1 MLRKSQRLG
10 QRHLAALKQSMDAFK
25 RAPWTM
31 STTVSVIAVTF
42 MLPLLFWLLMGQLKP
57 IADVWQ
63 TGKEMSLYLKL
74 SFKATDEADLVGRI
88 EATPGVEKAVFISA
102 ETSLIALEK
111 QEGMTD
117 VRRYLSDNPL
127 PSMIEVT
134 PTAAIDTPEKLEQLF
149 QILKKHPEV
158 ELATLNRDWVSRL
171 HAMLYLLT
179 CLTWFLGGLFSLMV
193 VFIIRNLLRLAAH
206 EHHDEIQVMKL
217 IGATDGFIIRPFLY
231 TGAGLGALGAIL
243 AFFGAHMILL
253 GLARALHILLQSGAA
268 SGATVINFSGHA
280 LLGTV
285 LFGLG
290 LGWLGA
296 YLPLK
301 HQLAHIEPCH

>member
-1 MLRKSQRLG
+1 MLRKSQRMG
-10 QRHLAALKQSMDAFK
+10 QRHLAALKQSMQAFR

-31 STTVSVIAVTF
+31 GTTVSVIAVTF
-42 MLPLLFWLLMGQLKP
+42 MLPLLFWFFMAQLKP
-57 IADVWQ
+57 VTDVWQ
-63 TGKEMSLYLKL
+63 AGKEISLYLNL
-74 SFKATDEADLVGRI
+74 SFKASDEADLIGRI
-88 EATPGVEKAVFISA
+88 EAVPGVQKAIFISA
-102 ETSLIALEK
+102 EASLSELEK
-111 QEGMTD
+111 QAGMAD
-117 VRRYLSDNPL
+117 VRQYLSENPL

-149 QILKKHPEV
+149 QVLKQYPEV
-158 ELATLNRDWVSRL
+158 ETATLNRDWVSRL
-171 HAMLYLLT
+171 HAMFHLLT
-179 CLTWFLGGLFSLMV
+179 YLAWLLAGLFSLMV

-231 TGAGLGALGAIL
+231 TGAVLGVLGAVF
-243 AFFGAHMILL
+243 AFFGAHLIVL
-253 GLARALHILLQSGAA
+253 GVAHALHALLQSGDAFVGV
-268 SGATVINFSGHA
+268 SFSVSA
-280 LLGTV
+280 LITFA
-285 LFGLG
+285 LFGLV